1 LHKYF
6 IYFFSIIFTVLVFA
20 GCVENSEQT
29 ENNAELSELA
39 IEGEKIIKT
48 SCISCHGR
56 DLTGDMGPSLYNL
69 NMTDEE
75 MMDILIKG
83 SGAMPPATANGKE
96 EEVIAYLKSI
106 Q

>member
-1 LHKYF
+1 MRENF
-6 IYFFSIIFTVLVFA
+6 IYIISIIFIVLIFV
-20 GCVENSEQT
+20 GCTKNNEQN
-29 ENNAELSELA
+29 ENNAGLSELA

-69 NMTDEE
+69 NMTEDE

-83 SGAMPPATANGKE
+83 AGAMPPATANGKE
-96 EEVIAYLKSI
+96 EEVIAYLKTL